1 MLSRNGAG
9 NELTRRFNELFR
21 RADRLSFG
29 ALGILRHAIRRFY
42 RVRGAEGAASVA
54 FFTLFS
60 FFPLLL
66 VLVAVGGSF
75 LESEDV
81 QREIINMI
89 RLTVPVDPELVVAN
103 MQEVLQERGSVG
115 FIGLV
120 SLIWSATG
128 ALTSLTRSID
138 RAWPIARPRTF
149 IQDRSVA
156 VGMIASLGV
165 LLAIS
170 SITNTVL
177 NILFQIDL
185 PYIPDAPFW
194 SIVTAVLPFL
204 VALLVFFAL
213 YLWVPNTF
221 VTRKAA
227 LWAALVAAGAWE
239 ITTNAFSWYLRS
251 GFSQFKLIYGT
262 VGTIVAVMFWIYL
275 ICLIIIFCAHLSAA
289 IMHHKEYD
297 QKEELAA
304 EERGKVKLGQDL

>member
-1 MLSRNGAG
+1 MLSRDGAG
-9 NELTRRFNELFR
+9 SEFTRRFNQLFKQ
-21 RADRLSFG
+21 ADRLSFG
-29 ALGILRHAIRRFY
+29 ALGILRHAVRRFY
-42 RVRGAEGAASVA
+42 RVRGAEGAASMA

-66 VLVAVGGSF
+66 VLVAVGGYI
-75 LESEDV
+75 LESEAV
-81 QREIINMI
+81 QNEIINMI
-89 RLTVPVDPELVVAN
+89 RITVPVNPDLVVAN
-103 MQEVLQERGSVG
+103 MREVLEERSSVG
-115 FIGLV
+115 IIGLI

-156 VGMIASLGV
+156 LGMIASLGV

-185 PYIPDAPFW
+185 PFIPDAPFW
-194 SIVTAVLPFL
+194 SFVTAILPFL
-204 VALLVFFAL
+204 VALLVFLAL
-213 YLWVPNTF
+213 YRWVPNTY
-221 VTRKAA
+221 VTWKAA
-227 LWAALVAAGAWE
+227 FWAALVAALAWE
-239 ITTNAFSWYLRS
+239 MTTNAFSWYLRS
-251 GFSQFKLIYGT
+251 GFSQFKLVYGT

-289 IMHHKEYD
+289 IMHHKEF
-297 QKEELAA
+297 ETGE
-304 EERGKVKLGQDL
+304 DLPVETRSRVRSL